1 MTENLNSPTRVQDA
15 QFIVED
21 LHEQVRELKE
31 EDKSGNQARIAE
43 LMRLAKEV
51 ADGTANVE
59 P

>member
-1 MTENLNSPTRVQDA
+1 MTENLNTVRVQDA

-31 EDKSGNQARIAE
+31 EDEGANQDRIEE
-43 LMRLAKEV
+43 LMRLARGM

-59 P
+59 S

>member
-31 EDKSGNQARIAE
+31 EDESGNQARIAE